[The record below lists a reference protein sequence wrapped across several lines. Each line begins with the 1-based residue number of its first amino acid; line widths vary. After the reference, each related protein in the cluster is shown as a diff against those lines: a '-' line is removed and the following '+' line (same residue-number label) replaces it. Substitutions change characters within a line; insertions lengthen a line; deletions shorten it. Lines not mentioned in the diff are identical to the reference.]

1 MLTVQLMGKHPA
13 KSPSE
18 IKEEYNKKV
27 AVGLVEQEWTDIIKY
42 LYNEDDSDAL
52 CRILKG
58 INTGTSS
65 VDSSSSSSMTPET
78 NDITSPNFAGK

>member
-1 MLTVQLMGKHPA
+1 MGKYPT
-13 KSPSE
+13 KSPSD
-18 IKEEYNKKV
+18 IKEEYNKKI

-65 VDSSSSSSMTPET
+65 ADNSSSSSKTPET
-78 NDITSPNFAGK
+78 NDIMSPNSAGKWDFI